1 MNRTDQE
8 QLLNDVLGDGPNAD
22 QNGAALAQL
31 LQLARGRRRRRRIQR
46 GASVM
51 ILLAAI
57 ATIWWIQPRPP
68 NPGSQ
73 LAGNPVVSPSHVTI
87 TSYALAPDQII
98 RSQPMTP
105 DQVIN
110 SSDFV
115 RIVQTTSANVQSVS
129 DEELLE
135 LARPNIAALVR
146 RGPHEVELVFVEW
159 PPAHN

>member
-1 MNRTDQE
+1 MNRTDQK
-8 QLLNDVLGDGPNAD
+8 QLLDDVLGAGPNAD
-22 QNGAALAQL
+22 QNAAALAQL

-57 ATIWWIQPRPP
+57 AISWWMQPQPQ
-68 NPGSQ
+68 NPGAQ
-73 LAGNPVVSPSHVTI
+73 ITRNPIVSPGHGTI

-98 RSQPMTP
+98 RNQPLAPEQM
-105 DQVIN
+105 IN
-110 SSDFV
+110 SGGYV
-115 RIVQTTSANVQSVS
+115 QIVQTTGANFQSVS

-146 RGPHEVELVFVEW
+146 RGPHEVELVLIEL